1 MHLPSHWTTEVHFTI
16 VPKKKYKKKKELK
29 GKDNKLNTGSLR
41 LPIDLI
47 NMFDVPSSSN
57 IRTWTLAEE
66 AAEAAAAAA
75 CAAAAAASFALLEDP
90 PLGIVG
96 NLGGIADS
104 SNANLSRHVSQAKS
118 LALPES
124 TMDQSLTL

>member
-1 MHLPSHWTTEVHFTI
+1 MTE
-16 VPKKKYKKKKELK
+16 E
-29 GKDNKLNTGSLR
+29 NKTNTGSLR
-41 LPIDLI
+41 PPIDLI
-47 NMFDVPSSSN
+47 NIFDVPSSSK

-75 CAAAAAASFALLEDP
+75 CAAAAAASFAFFDEL
-90 PLGIVG
+90 PLGIMG
-96 NLGGIADS
+96 IRGGAADS
-104 SNANLSRHVSQAKS
+104 NRANLSRQVSQAKS

>member
-1 MHLPSHWTTEVHFTI
+1 MEVHFTI
-16 VPKKKYKKKKELK
+16 VPKESIRRKKNGEDKKP
-29 GKDNKLNTGSLR
+29 NTGSLR

-47 NMFDVPSSSN
+47 NMFDVPSSSK

-75 CAAAAAASFALLEDP
+75 CAAAAAASFALLDDP
-90 PLGIVG
+90 PLGIIG

>member
-1 MHLPSHWTTEVHFTI
+1 
-16 VPKKKYKKKKELK
+16 
-29 GKDNKLNTGSLR
+29 
-41 LPIDLI
+41 
-47 NMFDVPSSSN
+47 MFDVPSSSK

-75 CAAAAAASFALLEDP
+75 CAAAAAASFALLDDP

-124 TMDQSLTL
+124 TMDQSLTLYMEKYGISGQIIARYLHQMNYNFGMKLPPLARFLYSSTRN